1 MRLRNIAGAREVIAE
16 SPFVVHEEETQRGKW
31 KQLFGNDA
39 PLYVEIGMGK
49 GQFLMEQARRN
60 PHINFVGIEKYSS
73 VLLRALQKQEE
84 ELLPN
89 IKFIRMDAER
99 IAEVFA
105 PGEVQHLFL
114 NFSDPWPKERNA
126 KRRLMSHQFLGR
138 YEHIL
143 ADSALVEFK
152 TDNRSLFSFAL
163 EELAAMKWEVSAVT
177 YDLHHDPQ
185 LSQNNVMTEYEGR
198 FSMRGNTIC
207 MLRACPPGV

>member
-152 TDNRSLFSFAL
+152 TDNRSLFSFA
-163 EELAAMKWEVSAVT
+163 
-177 YDLHHDPQ
+177 
-185 LSQNNVMTEYEGR
+185 
-198 FSMRGNTIC
+198 
-207 MLRACPPGV
+207 

>member
-185 LSQNNVMTEYEGR
+185 LSQNNVMTEYEEH

>member
-143 ADSALVEFK
+143 ADGALVEFK

-185 LSQNNVMTEYEGR
+185 LSQNNVMTEYEER

>member
-185 LSQNNVMTEYEGR
+185 LSQNNVMTEYEER